1 MSLDRIYWIEQDW
14 LRWIVFPFILKNPVN
29 PVKRLPFASSPFPS
43 TNEHFLQQTPFPCS
57 RSRTDLGNGLWPGL
71 AQMPA
76 RRLRR
81 SGELRAFARS
91 LPDGR
96 RRDFD

>member
-1 MSLDRIYWIEQDW
+1 SLDRIYRIEQDW
-14 LRWIVFPFILKNPVN
+14 LRGVIFSFILKNPVN
-29 PVKRLPFASSPFPS
+29 PVKRLPFASSLFP
-43 TNEHFLQQTPFPCS
+43 TTHEHFLQQTPLPRS
-57 RSRTDLGNGLWPGL
+57 RSRADLGDGLRPGVT
-71 AQMPA
+71 QMPA

-81 SGELRAFARS
+81 AGELRAFARS